1 MSSVVTLRPFVPA
14 KDFQSSQRFYEALGF
29 TVTPLSEKIARVL
42 LGKGRDTASFLL
54 QDFYVKEWA
63 ENHMMQLVVADLD
76 RWWQHIESLELDKRF
91 GVGPP
96 RPPKIGRAHDCTPV
110 TNAHLVFRLLLE
122 KKK

>member
-1 MSSVVTLRPFVPA
+1 MTTDALMSSVVTLRPFVPA

-96 RPPKIGRAHDCTPV
+96 DRKST
-110 TNAHLVFRLLLE
+110 RLNSSHSCASRMPSSA
-122 KKK
+122 

>member
-1 MSSVVTLRPFVPA
+1 MTTDALMSSVVTLRPFVPA

-76 RWWQHIESLELDKRF
+76 RWWQHIESLARSEERLEGKECVSTSRY
-91 GVGPP
+91 
-96 RPPKIGRAHDCTPV
+96 RRS
-110 TNAHLVFRLLLE
+110 TNQ
-122 KKK
+122 